1 MMLKMGKRLLGPVLQ
16 FSVVAPLGIT
26 FEEGDRAFVSADLHG
41 IVFALEIGWCG
52 GVQFVD
58 LFLRRAVGRR
68 RQGGLNVAARNKSFQ
83 LSAGLGVSRPQVSWG
98 AIRLLMETKS

>member
-1 MMLKMGKRLLGPVLQ
+1 MLKVGKRLLGPILQ

-26 FEEGDRAFVSADLHG
+26 FEKRDRAFVSPNLHG
-41 IVFALEIGWCG
+41 IVFAPEIGWGG

-68 RQGGLNVAARNKSFQ
+68 RQGGARRWDQRSPQ
-83 LSAGLGVSRPQVSWG
+83 IAESRRPAEM
-98 AIRLLMETKS
+98 AITPLFG